1 MEKIT
6 LGNLGVVELNAREMG
21 VIDGGNLPVP
31 VVLWMAKH
39 ENVAAVYKFFSDFGD
54 GFNSNEISRG
64 MKQVGG

>member
-1 MEKIT
+1 MKNLNLE
-6 LGNLGVVELNAREMG
+6 NLGLQEMDTKE
-21 VIDGGNLPVP
+21 ILSTEGGNLPVP
-31 VVLWMAKH
+31 VVMWMAKH